1 MSPNQSKQEVSMH
14 RPARRAAIIAAGAA
28 LAASGAVGIAAAAPA
43 GSAVAPAVRTLRYF
57 AFDIN
62 NATTDPG
69 FVPAPGTNPSVFS
82 QGDELIINDQITVTR
97 KSGNGYPIVG
107 FDSGVCTL
115 TRVPEKFA
123 EQTLGN
129 CVVTAA
135 WKHGSLTLQGVVHFK
150 KQQPESAVLAVT
162 GGTGSF
168 DGASGVLDVGF
179 TPSHKVLTFK
189 LR

>member
-1 MSPNQSKQEVSMH
+1 MYKSV
-14 RPARRAAIIAAGAA
+14 RRTAIIAASAA
-28 LAASGAVGIAAAAPA
+28 LAASGTIGV
-43 GSAVAPAVRTLRYF
+43 AVASQESPARAARVLRYY

-62 NATTDPG
+62 NGTSDPG
-69 FVPAPGTNPSVFS
+69 FIPVAGTKPGSFA
-82 QGDELIINDQITVTR
+82 QGDELIINDQITVTH

-129 CVVTAA
+129 CVVTAV
-135 WKHGSLTLQGVVHFK
+135 WKKGGSLTFQGVVHFK

-162 GGTGSF
+162 GGTGRF
-168 DGASGVLDVGF
+168 DGARGVLDVGF
-179 TPSHKVLTFK
+179 TASHKVLTIK
-189 LR
+189 LK